1 MSIANCESKYCEHNP
16 NCETK
21 LHVHSNL
28 KYFTVLQTIR
38 ANGTIYFFFFVLFI
52 LLGSFY
58 LMNLIL
64 AIVAMAY
71 NDQQE
76 RDRNEMLA
84 EANEKLVFLLQF
96 ILCTIFCHS
105 EMV

>member
-1 MSIANCESKYCEHNP
+1 MD
-16 NCETK
+16 
-21 LHVHSNL
+21 
-28 KYFTVLQTIR
+28 FQTIR
-38 ANGTIYFFFFVLFI
+38 ANGQIHFFFFVLFI

-76 RDRNEMLA
+76 RDRNESLA
-84 EANEKLVFLLQF
+84 EANEKLVFTRYNPYSYQSHFLL
-96 ILCTIFCHS
+96 
-105 EMV
+105 